1 MGRKGYMFLIVV
13 IVSIFGSS
21 RMAIGHMGNAYES
34 HRMGSEMKEESCMK
48 GSDMMKHKMGEP
60 MMKEGMGM
68 GMRMGTDMPKMY
80 PWGYLKES
88 LKLTEEQDKKLGK
101 VYSDYRKEMLKKKV
115 DVEIAEMELTELLK
129 TKEADVTAIEESA
142 NRLESLR
149 SDLNMARVKALL
161 KTREFLS
168 DEQYEDLSGFI
179 LEWMRGWRRPH
190 QMGGAGHECMDEM
203 MECR

>member
-21 RMAIGHMGNAYES
+21 RMAIGHMDNAHES
-34 HRMGSEMKEESCMK
+34 QMMGGEMKEEPCMK
-48 GSDMMKHKMGEP
+48 GSDMMKHKLGEP
-60 MMKEGMGM
+60 MIKEGMGM
-68 GMRMGTDMPKMY
+68 GMPKMY
-80 PWGYLKES
+80 PWEYLKES
-88 LKLTEEQDKKLGK
+88 LKLTEEQDKKFGK

-179 LEWMRGWRRPH
+179 LEWMKGWRRPH
-190 QMGGAGHECMDEM
+190 QMGGAGHECMGEM